1 MKKRDSTFIDRVRAH
16 KLEVIGNRPAFN
28 PFTMNLSLTI
38 TAIII
43 SSASAGSV
51 RGSGSHHTRSH
62 ASLFASTT
70 QEIHDSP
77 ADTRIIGGSEAK
89 SGRFPYAI
97 SIQDGIGHFCGGSLI
112 APDMVLT
119 AAHCQGGTYDV
130 VIGRHYLN
138 SNSGES
144 IPMKKETPYPKYN
157 DKTTDGDW
165 MLVLLERPTKQNVPF
180 IKLNSDKNSPSV
192 GEDVTVMGWGDTTS
206 DDYTQELADALM
218 SVDVNV
224 ISNSDCDASEGT
236 INGWSDSYKGQIT
249 SNMLCAADRGQD
261 SCQGDSGGPLVIQGK
276 SGDGS
281 DDVQIGVVSWGVGC
295 ASPDFP
301 GVYSR
306 ISESYDWIVSEV
318 CKQSSAPPTELCG
331 GSSGGTSYVESD
343 DGKND
348 DDGGQ
353 DDTPQAANDD
363 FSYDDNSSGGNNGNK
378 DDDNSSGGNNGN
390 KDDDWSYDDDY
401 WNYDDD
407 WWNSYDDNSS
417 GGNNG
422 KHDDDW
428 SNGKH
433 DDDWSN
439 GKHDDD
445 WSNGKHDDD
454 WSNGKHDDDWSNGK
468 HDDDWS
474 NGKHDDDWSN
484 WSYDDDW
491 WNDDNSS
498 GGNSGKKDDDWMNH
512 YDDYSFNDNSFKA
525 DSANLFASKN
535 EPAQSNNNEGSSNG
549 KWETIIEDGFDSDSG
564 FFNSGGKNAKWM
576 KEQKGRSGVINIQDD
591 KGDSSSV
598 YSNAIKNTSFSL
610 YRVVFSTYLLGM
622 EDDDKFC
629 FDISNDGGS
638 AWTEEKCWS
647 TNDLDAKTWH
657 DDVVAEFEADNASEL
672 LVRFRCEG
680 EKKKDDVFID
690 KVAIQGLQ

>member
-1 MKKRDSTFIDRVRAH
+1 
-16 KLEVIGNRPAFN
+16 
-28 PFTMNLSLTI
+28 MNLSLTI
-38 TAIII
+38 IALSL
-43 SSASAGSV
+43 SSASAGSL
-51 RGSGSHHTRSH
+51 RGSH
-62 ASLFASTT
+62 ATLFAGGMDRK
-70 QEIHDSP
+70 ESP
-77 ADTRIIGGSEAK
+77 ADTRIIGGSEAN

-130 VIGRHYLN
+130 VIGRHNLN

-206 DDYTQELADALM
+206 DDYTQELADVLM

-318 CKQSSAPPTELCG
+318 CKQSSAPPADLCG
-331 GSSGGTSYVESD
+331 GSSGVTSYVESD
-343 DGKND
+343 DNSNN
-348 DDGGQ
+348 DDGGR
-353 DDTPQAANDD
+353 DDAAANDDYDDD
-363 FSYDDNSSGGNNGNK
+363 FSYDDFSHDNNAVGNNTVG
-378 DDDNSSGGNNGN
+378 DDYI
-390 KDDDWSYDDDY
+390 YDDD
-401 WNYDDD
+401 
-407 WWNSYDDNSS
+407 
-417 GGNNG
+417 
-422 KHDDDW
+422 
-428 SNGKH
+428 SNGE
-433 DDDWSN
+433 DDSV
-439 GKHDDD
+439 
-445 WSNGKHDDD
+445 SI
-454 WSNGKHDDDWSNGK
+454 
-468 HDDDWS
+468 
-474 NGKHDDDWSN
+474 
-484 WSYDDDW
+484 
-491 WNDDNSS
+491 
-498 GGNSGKKDDDWMNH
+498 
-512 YDDYSFNDNSFKA
+512 
-525 DSANLFASKN
+525 
-535 EPAQSNNNEGSSNG
+535 EPAQFNTTDSTEVSTDGN
-549 KWETIIEDGFDSDSG
+549 WVTIIEDD
-564 FFNSGGKNAKWM
+564 FNSDFGMFSSGGGDAKWLSE
-576 KEQKGRSGVINIQDD
+576 KKDRTGVLNIQD
-591 KGDSSSV
+591 GNGESSTV
-598 YSNAIKNTSFSL
+598 YSNAIIDSSYSV
-610 YRVVFSTYLLGM
+610 YRVVFSAYLLGM
-622 EDDDKFC
+622 EDNDKFC
-629 FDISNDGGS
+629 LDISTDGGS
-638 AWTEEKCWS
+638 SWIEEKCWNI
-647 TNDLDAKTWH
+647 NDLDSKVWH

-672 LVRFRCEG
+672 VVRFRCQADHNQ
-680 EKKKDDVFID
+680 DDVFID